1 MPLNPGAPT
10 IPTSFTRPPCCNSCA
25 SHSSTWTVTVRQPS
39 SSLAGSRSSPGLE
52 VKVRTRPSCL
62 RTTNTAL
69 ASVARFRRKNR
80 RHVLIANR
88 RIRGDRESQ
97 WGHWSNMMGLKI
109 KKQIIVPAPVS
120 ARVCIGPMIPLD
132 TNGNGPHG
140 LVDVLI
146 AQLLALLT
154 VANGAPVL
162 GAKIFGDAFALPVDG
177 NVTFLD
183 GRPLFG
189 PAKTLRGVMLSILVT
204 TAFAPLIGLEWKV
217 GALVASMAM
226 IGDLFSSFLK
236 RRLGLFASSQFSG
249 LDQIPESLLPLISSR
264 LLLPVTI
271 VDIVLATLMFWIGAI
286 ALSRV
291 LFKLR
296 IRDRPY

>member
-1 MPLNPGAPT
+1 
-10 IPTSFTRPPCCNSCA
+10 
-25 SHSSTWTVTVRQPS
+25 
-39 SSLAGSRSSPGLE
+39 
-52 VKVRTRPSCL
+52 
-62 RTTNTAL
+62 
-69 ASVARFRRKNR
+69 
-80 RHVLIANR
+80 
-88 RIRGDRESQ
+88 
-97 WGHWSNMMGLKI
+97 
-109 KKQIIVPAPVS
+109 
-120 ARVCIGPMIPLD
+120 MIPLD

-162 GAKIFGDAFALPVDG
+162 AAKIFGNAFALPVDG
-177 NVTFLD
+177 HVTFLD

-204 TAFAPLIGLEWKV
+204 TAFAPLIGLEWKA

>member
-1 MPLNPGAPT
+1 
-10 IPTSFTRPPCCNSCA
+10 
-25 SHSSTWTVTVRQPS
+25 
-39 SSLAGSRSSPGLE
+39 
-52 VKVRTRPSCL
+52 
-62 RTTNTAL
+62 
-69 ASVARFRRKNR
+69 
-80 RHVLIANR
+80 
-88 RIRGDRESQ
+88 
-97 WGHWSNMMGLKI
+97 
-109 KKQIIVPAPVS
+109 
-120 ARVCIGPMIPLD
+120 
-132 TNGNGPHG
+132 
-140 LVDVLI
+140 
-146 AQLLALLT
+146 
-154 VANGAPVL
+154 
-162 GAKIFGDAFALPVDG
+162 
-177 NVTFLD
+177 
-183 GRPLFG
+183 
-189 PAKTLRGVMLSILVT
+189 MLSILVT

>member
-1 MPLNPGAPT
+1 ML
-10 IPTSFTRPPCCNSCA
+10 
-25 SHSSTWTVTVRQPS
+25 
-39 SSLAGSRSSPGLE
+39 
-52 VKVRTRPSCL
+52 
-62 RTTNTAL
+62 
-69 ASVARFRRKNR
+69 
-80 RHVLIANR
+80 
-88 RIRGDRESQ
+88 
-97 WGHWSNMMGLKI
+97 
-109 KKQIIVPAPVS
+109 
-120 ARVCIGPMIPLD
+120 
-132 TNGNGPHG
+132 
-140 LVDVLI
+140 LI

-162 GAKIFGDAFALPVDG
+162 AAKIFGNAFALPVDG

-183 GRPLFG
+183 GRPAIWSSKNVARRHAIDLGHHCLCSPYWVGVESGRFG
-189 PAKTLRGVMLSILVT
+189 CIN
-204 TAFAPLIGLEWKV
+204 
-217 GALVASMAM
+217 
-226 IGDLFSSFLK
+226 GDDWRFVFELCLK

>member
-1 MPLNPGAPT
+1 
-10 IPTSFTRPPCCNSCA
+10 
-25 SHSSTWTVTVRQPS
+25 
-39 SSLAGSRSSPGLE
+39 
-52 VKVRTRPSCL
+52 
-62 RTTNTAL
+62 
-69 ASVARFRRKNR
+69 
-80 RHVLIANR
+80 
-88 RIRGDRESQ
+88 
-97 WGHWSNMMGLKI
+97 
-109 KKQIIVPAPVS
+109 
-120 ARVCIGPMIPLD
+120 MIPLD
-132 TNGNGPHG
+132 TNGNGPDG

-162 GAKIFGDAFALPVDG
+162 GAKISGDAFALPVDG

-189 PAKTLRGVMLSILVT
+189 PSKTLRGVMLSILVT

-271 VDIVLATLMFWIGAI
+271 VDIVLATIMFWIGAI